1 VRLLEE
7 VDVHV
12 LLSGLASTMSTPS
25 LGTIVVASLIGGM
38 VVAAGL
44 VTGPFAGAAAHV
56 ITGVTLLALAR
67 RQISSRSRSARG
79 DSRQGI

>member
-1 VRLLEE
+1 
-7 VDVHV
+7 
-12 LLSGLASTMSTPS
+12 
-25 LGTIVVASLIGGM
+25 